1 MKDIVTLFKELIAF
15 DTMSDESSLSYPSS
29 DKELEFA
36 DKLVDIL
43 HSENVANAYKDEY
56 GLVYAKVDN
65 NKEKTIGLIAH
76 MDTSP
81 ELKGGLKN
89 PVIVNNYDGSII
101 KLNENYS
108 LDPKEFPFLNEL
120 IGEDIIHTDGEH
132 LLGGDDKAGIA
143 IILTFLSYY
152 LSHKGEFNYNLA
164 ICFTP
169 DEEIGKGALH
179 FDVKK
184 MNSDVAFTLDGG
196 SIYEANYENFN
207 AASAS
212 LTIKGVGIHPGSAK
226 NIMVNAALLGSEFIN
241 LLPKDMV
248 PEKTEEREGFI
259 HLTEFSGNVEEARL
273 NFILRDHDSS
283 LLEEKKTILKNI
295 VNTLKEKH
303 NNPKVKFILE
313 IHDEYRNMFDYFIND
328 MKAINLINKAYLN
341 SNVKISYTP
350 IRGGTDGAT
359 ITYMGLPCPNLGVG
373 DFSPHGRYEVVSL
386 TQMKK
391 MVEILKELYK

>member
-120 IGEDIIHTDGEH
+120 IGED
-132 LLGGDDKAGIA
+132 
-143 IILTFLSYY
+143 
-152 LSHKGEFNYNLA
+152 
-164 ICFTP
+164 
-169 DEEIGKGALH
+169 EIP
-179 FDVKK
+179 F
-184 MNSDVAFTLDGG
+184 
-196 SIYEANYENFN
+196 
-207 AASAS
+207 
-212 LTIKGVGIHPGSAK
+212 
-226 NIMVNAALLGSEFIN
+226 
-241 LLPKDMV
+241 
-248 PEKTEEREGFI
+248 
-259 HLTEFSGNVEEARL
+259 
-273 NFILRDHDSS
+273 
-283 LLEEKKTILKNI
+283 
-295 VNTLKEKH
+295 
-303 NNPKVKFILE
+303 
-313 IHDEYRNMFDYFIND
+313 
-328 MKAINLINKAYLN
+328 
-341 SNVKISYTP
+341 
-350 IRGGTDGAT
+350 
-359 ITYMGLPCPNLGVG
+359 
-373 DFSPHGRYEVVSL
+373 
-386 TQMKK
+386 
-391 MVEILKELYK
+391 